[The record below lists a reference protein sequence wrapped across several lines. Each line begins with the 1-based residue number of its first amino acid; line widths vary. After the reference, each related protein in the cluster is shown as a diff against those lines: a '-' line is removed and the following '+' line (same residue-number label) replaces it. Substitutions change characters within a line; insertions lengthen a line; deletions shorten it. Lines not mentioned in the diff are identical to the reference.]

1 VLPWERFQVFMSELR
16 VTVTFT
22 FDASS
27 VAPVERD
34 HALSEA
40 KSSMGVFSAGHATL
54 FCEARVL
61 LLSIEYMAPQPLK
74 PPLPPESATAPKPVF
89 PM

>member
-1 VLPWERFQVFMSELR
+1 M
-16 VTVTFT
+16 TVTFT
-22 FDASS
+22 LDASRS
-27 VAPVERD
+27 APVESD
-34 HALSEA
+34 QALSEA
-40 KSSMGVFSAGHATL
+40 KSSMGVFSAGQATF